1 MPATIFRFS
10 VSLIKYLTMKKI
22 IYTLVAI
29 FFFTATAF
37 CQSRYVFIE
46 FKDAQKPA
54 IQNEFSFSDKT
65 VSDAIEEKL
74 SKMGYKSKDSK
85 GYTMYKGVR
94 LDELGNQPYDLY
106 FKTERKSRKDKD
118 NTVVT
123 MLVSTGNESFISD
136 ASDSMTISRAK
147 TFLNNLLPA
156 VEAYDLQQQV
166 TAQQDAV
173 TKAEKK
179 YKNLQD
185 DADDLQK
192 KKRKLEEQIQDN
204 LKAQKDQQAEIE
216 KQKQLFETIKAK
228 QKN

>member
-1 MPATIFRFS
+1 
-10 VSLIKYLTMKKI
+10 MKKLMFTLI
-22 IYTLVAI
+22 ILLL
-29 FFFTATAF
+29 FNATAN
-37 CQSRYVFIE
+37 CQARYVFIE
-46 FKDAQKPA
+46 YKDAQKPA
-54 IQNEFSFSDKT
+54 IQTEFSYSDKT

-74 SKMGYKSKDSK
+74 GKMGYKGKESK

-118 NTVVT
+118 NTVVN

-136 ASDSMTISRAK
+136 ASDSNTFSRAK
-147 TFLNNLLPA
+147 TFLDNLLPA

-166 TAQQDAV
+166 TAQGEAV

-179 YKNLQD
+179 YKSLQD

-192 KKRKLEEQIQDN
+192 RKRKLEEQIQDN
-204 LKAQKDQQAEIE
+204 LKAQKDQQSEIE
-216 KQKQLFETIKAK
+216 KQKQLFEVIKAK

>member
-1 MPATIFRFS
+1 
-10 VSLIKYLTMKKI
+10 MKKFL
-22 IYTLVAI
+22 YTLTVI
-29 FFFTATAF
+29 LFINITAF
-37 CQSRYVFIE
+37 SQARYVFIE

-54 IQNEFSFSDKT
+54 VQNEFSFPDKT
-65 VSDAIEEKL
+65 VSYAIEDKL
-74 SKMGYKSKDSK
+74 GKMGYKGNDTK

-118 NTVVT
+118 NTVVS
-123 MLVSTGNESFISD
+123 MLISPGNEVFVSD
-136 ASDSMTISRAK
+136 ASDSGVISNGK
-147 TFLNNLLPA
+147 KFLDNLLPA

-166 TAQQDAV
+166 VAQQDAV
-173 TKAEKK
+173 AKAEKK

-192 KKRKLEEQIQDN
+192 KKKKLEDQIQDN
-204 LKAQKDQQAEIE
+204 LKEQKNQLSEIE
-216 KQKQLFETIKAK
+216 KQKQLFESIKAK

>member
-1 MPATIFRFS
+1 
-10 VSLIKYLTMKKI
+10 MKRI
-22 IYTLVAI
+22 IYAI
-29 FFFTATAF
+29 TAILLFNISAI
-37 CQSRYVFIE
+37 CQARYVFIE

-74 SKMGYKSKDSK
+74 SKMGFKGKDTK
-85 GYTMYKGVR
+85 GYTIYKGVR

-123 MLVSTGNESFISD
+123 MLVSTGDESFISD
-136 ASDSMTISRAK
+136 ASDSLTISRAK

-156 VEAYDLQQQV
+156 VEAYDLSQQV
-166 TAQQDAV
+166 VAQQEAV
-173 TKAEKK
+173 AKAEKK

-192 KKRKLEEQIQDN
+192 KKKKLEDQIQDN
-204 LKAQKDQQAEIE
+204 LKEQKNQLADIE